1 MPSPTECQISPL
13 ISAGRRRQRVGTP
26 VLDTFVDCINWNDA
40 LQTLHRWARFRQSR
54 YVCCCNVHSVISVRR
69 NAAVRRAVRGADMVT
84 PDGMPVVWM
93 LRKLG
98 YAGQQRINGPD
109 LMWNLCTL
117 AARQRHAIF
126 LYGSTRETL
135 TALEA
140 RLRQHFPNLKLAG
153 AIAPPFRPLSI
164 IEDACV
170 VMQINRSGASLVL
183 VSLGCPKQELWMQ
196 THRGRIRAV
205 MIGVGAAFDYHAGT
219 LSRAPLWMQARGL
232 EWLYRLCAEPGRL
245 WKRYALTNS
254 LFLLGAARQLLSRSK
269 SRQTRQAHP
278 GK

>member
-1 MPSPTECQISPL
+1 MPPPTERQIPPSGN
-13 ISAGRRRQRVGTP
+13 AGRRRPRVGTP
-26 VLDTFVDCINWNDA
+26 VLDTFVDCIDQEQA
-40 LQTLHRWARFRQSR
+40 LRTLHRWARFRQSR

-69 NAAVRRAVRGADMVT
+69 DAAVRRAVMVADMVT

-98 YAGQQRINGPD
+98 YPGQQRINGPD
-109 LMWNLCTL
+109 LMWNMCAL
-117 AARQRHAIF
+117 AERHRHSIF

-135 TALEA
+135 AALEA
-140 RLRQHFPNLKLAG
+140 RLRRNFPDLRIAG

-164 IEDACV
+164 IEDACM
-170 VMQINRSGASLVL
+170 VMRINRSGANLVL

-196 THRGRIRAV
+196 AHRGRVRAV

-219 LSRAPLWMQARGL
+219 LVRAPRWMQTRGL
-232 EWLYRLCAEPGRL
+232 EWLYRLWAEPRRL

-254 LFLLGAARQLLSRSK
+254 LFLLGAARQLFGRKLN
-269 SRQTRQAHP
+269 RQTR
-278 GK
+278 